1 MKMENQS
8 TNKSIFSYFKL
19 QADIILCL
27 NLYSIVIDN
36 LLRQRAGT
44 RVMFL
49 GKVAQALNC

>member
-27 NLYSIVIDN
+27 NLYNIVIDN

-44 RVMFL
+44 GVMFL
-49 GKVAQALNC
+49 GKVSQALN